1 MSQLDKA
8 TSARNGIS
16 LDNLTGLFSFAGDP
30 SSLGFDAPLGS
41 LILATDGKLWLKKT
55 APTTGWEEIITG
67 GTGVPPHKDTHV
79 SGGSDAFTSTDF
91 LEAVV
96 ARLRESGGPTDLL
109 MGAVPDDHLLVR
121 AGATIVGIDYSIGI
135 IAPSVDVQEVSP
147 AAGVATTS
155 LVFIDLPGAS
165 FITLAGAT
173 RDYIVNFTGTAF
185 VNKAN
190 KSINI
195 RFVVGGVV
203 DSNSQRQID
212 APSANAFITIATTHA
227 GAIPPGAEVKIQ
239 WAVAGGGGA
248 QVELGNSTLNALG
261 VEV

>member
-16 LDNLTGLFSFAGDP
+16 LDNLTGLFSFSGDP
-30 SSLGFDAPLGS
+30 STLGFDAPLGS

-55 APTTGWEEIITG
+55 APTTGWEEVTAG
-67 GTGVPPHKDTHV
+67 GGLLAHKDTHV
-79 SGGSDAFTSTDF
+79 AGGSDEFVSTDF
-91 LEAVV
+91 LNAIV

-109 MGAVPDDHLLVR
+109 MGAVADDQLLLR
-121 AGATIVGIDYSIGI
+121 AGATIVGIDKSIGI

-147 AAGVATTS
+147 TAGAVTT
-155 LVFIDLPGAS
+155 LTVFVDLPGAS
-165 FITLAGAT
+165 FLTLAGAT
-173 RDYIVNFTGTAF
+173 RDYIINFTGTAF

-195 RFVVGGVV
+195 RFVIGGVI
-203 DSNSQRQID
+203 DSNSERQID
-212 APSANAFITIATTHA
+212 APSANALITIATTHA
-227 GAIPPGAEVKIQ
+227 GAIPPGTQVKIQ

>member
-30 SSLGFDAPLGS
+30 STLGFDAPLGS

-55 APTTGWEEIITG
+55 APTTGWEEITAG
-67 GTGVPPHKDTHV
+67 GGLLAHKDTHV

-109 MGAVPDDHLLVR
+109 MGAVADDQLLLR
-121 AGATIVGIDYSIGI
+121 AGAAIVGIDKSIGI
-135 IAPSVDVQEVSP
+135 IAPSVDVQEISP
-147 AAGVATTS
+147 VAGAVTTS
-155 LVFIDLPGAS
+155 TVFTDLPGAS
-165 FITLAGAT
+165 FLTLAGVT
-173 RDYIVNFTGTAF
+173 RDYIINFTGTAF

-195 RFVVGGVV
+195 RFVIGGVI
-203 DSNSQRQID
+203 DSNSERQID

-227 GAIPPGAEVKIQ
+227 GTIAPGAEVKIQ